1 MYPGFESRS
10 LRHFFP
16 PCAPRSK
23 GATGIGEQ
31 PDGGIAVNDPSDR
44 NTHTFAQFDRGDFT
58 LLISELASSL
68 VDIRPETFDLVLDE
82 ILERVGRFAAS
93 DGAYIG
99 EYGVP
104 NRTLAMTHLWTNDGV
119 KDSGNSA
126 ARLAAVHTRA
136 FMSKL
141 KRAGLIVLGSP
152 QAPSDELRRE
162 QELLADAGIPS
173 LLSVPL
179 GVKRRCIGAMGL
191 VMYGAPHAWTEDQ
204 ISLLKITAHLITSAL
219 HHERIEEALSNER
232 QLLRTVIDNLPDY
245 IFAKDTGSRFI
256 LNNTAHL
263 RLLKASVQ
271 EEVYG
276 KTDYDI
282 FPKELADQYFFDE
295 QDVIQTGRP
304 LVNREE
310 SVLTEEGRQRWL
322 LTTKVAWCDSEGNP
336 QGIVGMSRD
345 ITDRIEMA
353 EEIQKHA
360 ALLEQTNAELQARN
374 QELDE
379 FTYIASHDL
388 QEPLRK
394 QVAFSDALR
403 EDLAAGDLDEVEN
416 DLATITSAAKRM
428 QTLVRDLLSLSRSG
442 RQAMEWDEIDLNECV
457 TMALDA
463 LEFRIEQEKAVVTQ
477 DVLPTVRADKTLMV
491 QLYQNLIGNAIKFHG
506 AAAPHVRLTVE
517 SNAEEHILGV
527 ADNGIGI
534 KPDYWEQIFAPFKR
548 LHGRHEY
555 EGTGI
560 GLAICRK
567 IVERHGGRIW
577 VESAHG
583 EGSCFK
589 FTVPVHPG
597 DSAI

>member
-1 MYPGFESRS
+1 M
-10 LRHFFP
+10 
-16 PCAPRSK
+16 
-23 GATGIGEQ
+23 
-31 PDGGIAVNDPSDR
+31 GGIAVNNPPDGSTHDLAQSDR
-44 NTHTFAQFDRGDFT
+44 GNFT
-58 LLISELASSL
+58 SLISEIASSL
-68 VDIRPETFDLVLDE
+68 VDVRPETFDRVLE
-82 ILERVGRFAAS
+82 VILEKVGRFTAS
-93 DGAYIG
+93 DGAYIAQ
-99 EYGVP
+99 YGAKKQ
-104 NRTLAMTHLWTNDGV
+104 TLPITHLWSN
-119 KDSGNSA
+119 KSA
-126 ARLAAVHTRA
+126 TDAGTLGADLAAAHTRA
-136 FMSKL
+136 FMGEL
-141 KRAGLIVLGSP
+141 KRSGLITLGSP
-152 QAPSDELRRE
+152 HAPSDKLRRE
-162 QELLADAGIPS
+162 QMLLTDAGIPP

-179 GVKRRCIGAMGL
+179 GVKHRCIGAMGL
-191 VMYGAPHAWTEDQ
+191 FMSGAPQAWTEDQ
-204 ISLLKITAHLITSAL
+204 ISLLKITAHLVTSAL
-219 HHERIEEALSNER
+219 HHDRIEEALSNER

-295 QDVIQTGRP
+295 QDVIQSGRP

-322 LTTKVAWCDSEGNP
+322 LTTKVAWRDSDGNP

-345 ITDRIEMA
+345 ITDRKEMA
-353 EEIQKHA
+353 EEIEKHA
-360 ALLEQTNAELQARN
+360 TLLEQANAELQARN

-403 EDLAAGDLDEVEN
+403 EDLAAGDLNEVEN

-442 RQAMEWDEIDLNECV
+442 RQAMDWEEIDLNQCV
-457 TMALDA
+457 EMALDA
-463 LEFRIEQEKAVVTQ
+463 LEIRIEQEKAVVTQ
-477 DVLPTVRADKTLMV
+477 DTLPTVRADKTLMV

-506 AAAPHVRLTVE
+506 AAAPQIRLTVE
-517 SNAEEHILGV
+517 SNAEEHVLGV

-567 IVERHGGRIW
+567 IAERHGGRIW
-577 VESAHG
+577 VESAPG
-583 EGSCFK
+583 DGSYFK

>member
-1 MYPGFESRS
+1 M
-10 LRHFFP
+10 
-16 PCAPRSK
+16 
-23 GATGIGEQ
+23 
-31 PDGGIAVNDPSDR
+31 NDPSDEDTR
-44 NTHTFAQFDRGDFT
+44 KPAQSHRGNFT
-58 LLISELASSL
+58 VLISEVASSL
-68 VDIRPETFDLVLDE
+68 VDVRPEAFDLVLEE
-82 ILERVGRFAAS
+82 ILQRIGRFAGC

-99 EYGVP
+99 QYGAPDRALTV
-104 NRTLAMTHLWTNDGV
+104 THLWANDRV
-119 KDSGNSA
+119 SDAHKSA
-126 ARLAAVHTRA
+126 ACLAALHTPA
-136 FMSKL
+136 LMGEL
-141 KRAGLIVLGSP
+141 NRAGLIALGSP
-152 QAPSDELRRE
+152 HVPSSEVRRE
-162 QELLADAGIPS
+162 QKLLEDAGIQA
-173 LLSVPL
+173 LLGAPL
-179 GVKRRCIGAMGL
+179 GVRSRSIGAMGL
-191 VMYGAPHAWTEDQ
+191 VMCGAQHAWTEDQ
-204 ISLLKITAHLITSAL
+204 SSLLKISAHLITSAL

-271 EEVYG
+271 AEVYG

-295 QDVIQTGRP
+295 QNVIQTGQP

-310 SVLTEEGRQRWL
+310 SVLTEEGNQRWL
-322 LTTKVAWCDSEGNP
+322 LTTKVAWRDSEGQP

-345 ITDRIEMA
+345 ITDRKEMA
-353 EEIQKHA
+353 EEIQRHA
-360 ALLEQTNAELQARN
+360 ALLEQANAELQARN

-442 RQAMEWDEIDLNECV
+442 RQAMDWDEVDLNECV
-457 TMALDA
+457 AMALDA
-463 LEFRIEQEKAVVTQ
+463 LQFRIEQENAVVMQ
-477 DVLPTVRADKTLMV
+477 DTLPTVRADKTLMV

-506 AAAPHVRLTVE
+506 AAAPQIRLTVE
-517 SNAEEHILGV
+517 TDAEGHVLGV

-534 KPDYWEQIFAPFKR
+534 KADYWEQIFAPFKR

-577 VESAHG
+577 VESARG
-583 EGSCFK
+583 EGSHFK

>member
-1 MYPGFESRS
+1 MGGFAVNN
-10 LRHFFP
+10 P
-16 PCAPRSK
+16 
-23 GATGIGEQ
+23 
-31 PDGGIAVNDPSDR
+31 PDGSTHDVAQSDHG
-44 NTHTFAQFDRGDFT
+44 NFT
-58 LLISELASSL
+58 SLISELASSL
-68 VDIRPETFDLVLDE
+68 VDVRPETFDRVLEE
-82 ILERVGRFAAS
+82 ILEQVGRFTAS
-93 DGAYIG
+93 DGAYIAQ
-99 EYGVP
+99 YGAQKQA
-104 NRTLAMTHLWTNDGV
+104 LAITHVW
-119 KDSGNSA
+119 KDSRVADAHKSA
-126 ARLAAVHTRA
+126 AGLAAAHTRA
-136 FMSKL
+136 FMGKL
-141 KRAGLIVLGSP
+141 KRTGLIALGST
-152 QAPSDELRRE
+152 QAQSDELERE
-162 QELLADAGIPS
+162 QKLLADAGISS
-173 LLSVPL
+173 LISVSL
-179 GVKRRCIGAMGL
+179 GVKHRCIGAMGL
-191 VMYGAPHAWTEDQ
+191 VMSGARDTWTEDQ
-204 ISLLKITAHLITSAL
+204 VSLLKITAHLVTSAL
-219 HHERIEEALSNER
+219 HHDRIEEALSNER

-322 LTTKVAWCDSEGNP
+322 LTTKVAWRDSDGNP

-442 RQAMEWDEIDLNECV
+442 RQAMDWEEINLNECV
-457 TMALDA
+457 AMALDA
-463 LEFRIEQEKAVVTQ
+463 LEIRIEQEKAVVTQ
-477 DVLPTVRADKTLMV
+477 DTLPTVRADKTLMV

-517 SNAEEHILGV
+517 SNAEEYVLGV

-548 LHGRHEY
+548 LHGRNEY

-577 VESAHG
+577 VESTHG